1 MKTKDAF
8 ALRDFDETHILQK
21 KFFQQYSPP
30 QDLNLSDTR
39 CIAAYRRLSREAAP
53 QLDFDLLNFDIQRL
67 TGMLKRVEQY
77 QMRLVRHNDKL
88 LRYATHLIEKYDVDE
103 TIQNKVRRAKNLS
116 TCYANIA
123 KAVISLQKLIHETI
137 AAFEGDSETFLR
149 RRFGARLKKA
159 RIEAGLTQQQLANKI
174 QMSQGGYTQY
184 ELARRDPSIPTLI
197 KLSRILNY
205 PTDWLLGLTP

>member
-8 ALRDFDETHILQK
+8 ALRNFDKEKILSQLFNGYAGYTNEEIIKLLRQRFEVEQPEAAIRCLSNLLPETH
-21 KFFQQYSPP
+21 
-30 QDLNLSDTR
+30 
-39 CIAAYRRLSREAAP
+39 AY
-53 QLDFDLLNFDIQRL
+53 QTRL
-67 TGMLKRVEQY
+67 TKHV
-77 QMRLVRHNDKL
+77 DKL

-137 AAFEGDSETFLR
+137 AAVEGDSETFLR